1 MAPASPQF
9 TTVQTA
15 QLSAFPLSFLLP
27 IYSLLEA
34 VAFNSFDI
42 SFRTSWVAVHLV
54 CVISKMKVEV
64 RFIYWFCFR
73 FPCVCPGKWQ
83 PGSCVYAGHGWKCVV
98 SLTVLLNISYRV
110 EPFLEKEFSKWLS
123 LLQRVILRDANY
135 ILHYGHRAGHCHK
148 ALWQCRELPLVRGG
162 WSALIEP
169 YCKALH

>member
-1 MAPASPQF
+1 MMAPASPQF

-83 PGSCVYAGHGWKCVV
+83 PGSCVYAGQGWKCVV
-98 SLTVLLNISYRV
+98 SLTV
-110 EPFLEKEFSKWLS
+110 EH
-123 LLQRVILRDANY
+123 LLQSWTFFGERVFKMVVSVAAGNFEGRK
-135 ILHYGHRAGHCHK
+135 LHF
-148 ALWQCRELPLVRGG
+148 ALWPQG
-162 WSALIEP
+162 WSLP
-169 YCKALH
+169 QGTLTV